1 MWFWENQ
8 SLLLLLN
15 TEKMQIMPKTNFIVF
30 CLTWQGLDSTI
41 YHTRG
46 EHASLTWQGLD
57 STIYH
62 TQGEHASHY
71 TTDVYDILYD
81 MAGSQTLL
89 WQQVK
94 KSCISKITSK
104 TSKA

>member
-1 MWFWENQ
+1 
-8 SLLLLLN
+8 
-15 TEKMQIMPKTNFIVF
+15 
-30 CLTWQGLDSTI
+30 
-41 YHTRG
+41 
-46 EHASLTWQGLD
+46 LTWQGLD